1 MSPRILAISGA
12 LLIALAVPAGA
23 KAAVTIEQLSKPCYV
38 TAGTA
43 ANPQGE
49 GIVIK
54 AHGFRGSSL
63 VDVAFDGEVLYPG
76 RQTDA
81 NGDLGVLSPLIL
93 PAPFIKNGSDEFTM
107 TLTEQGNP
115 ANTATVTG
123 RHTALG
129 VKVKPQRARPN
140 SKIRFSGAGFTKN
153 KPVYAHYVYD
163 GKVRKTVRMS
173 GDPNRCGEWSK
184 RARQIPVS
192 DPDTGVWTVQFDQLK
207 KYRDPGQNFPSVYV
221 QLQISVT
228 LIQG

>member
-54 AHGFRGSSL
+54 AHGFTGSSL
-63 VDVAFDGEVLYPG
+63 VDIAFDGEVLYPG

-81 NGDLGVLSPLIL
+81 NGDLGVLSPLML
-93 PAPFIKNGSDEFTM
+93 PAPFIKKGSDEFTM

-140 SKIRFSGAGFTKN
+140 SKIRFSGAGFTKS

-163 GKVRKTVRMS
+163 GEVRKTVRMS

-207 KYRDPGQNFPSVYV
+207 KYREPGQNFPSVYV

-228 LIQG
+228 LVQG